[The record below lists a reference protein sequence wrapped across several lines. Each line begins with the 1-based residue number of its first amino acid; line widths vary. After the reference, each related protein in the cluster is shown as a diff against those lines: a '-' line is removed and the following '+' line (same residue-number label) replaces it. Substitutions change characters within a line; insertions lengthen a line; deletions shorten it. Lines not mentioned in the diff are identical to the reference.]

1 MPVALP
7 PRSSARAS
15 SLRTLLLAVGLSAL
29 AGSCALSTPFP
40 RIDMTTAGT
49 PDDAVVLV
57 LTHIVV
63 AGDRRDEFDRQT
75 RRVIDSMASRP
86 GLIGYSARRELFGNE
101 AWTMS
106 VWAREADRA
115 RFVRS
120 AVHQE
125 AIAQSRSAIVTVRL
139 KRLIVAR
146 KDVPRDWAGAL
157 ELLARPGD
165 VRVYGER

>member
-1 MPVALP
+1 MRPLP
-7 PRSSARAS
+7 SSAAHLFTALRALLPALGLS
-15 SLRTLLLAVGLSAL
+15 LLLGA
-29 AGSCALSTPFP
+29 CALSTPFP
-40 RIDMTTAGT
+40 RIDPSAAGK

-75 RRVIDSMASRP
+75 RRVIDSMATQP

-106 VWAREADRA
+106 VWDSDAARA

-125 AIAQSRSAIVTVRL
+125 AIAKSEPAIVTVRL
-139 KRLIVAR
+139 KRLNMAR
-146 KDVPRDWAGAL
+146 KDVPRDWAAAL
-157 ELLARPGD
+157 ALLAQPGD
-165 VRVYGER
+165 VRRYGGQ

>member
-1 MPVALP
+1 AI
-7 PRSSARAS
+7 
-15 SLRTLLLAVGLSAL
+15 GLSAL
-29 AGSCALSTPFP
+29 AGSCALATPLP
-40 RIDMTTAGT
+40 RVDTTAPGK

-63 AGDRRDEFDRQT
+63 DGDRREQFDRQT
-75 RRVIDSMASRP
+75 RRVIDRMTTQP

-106 VWAREADRA
+106 VWESDAARA

-125 AIAQSRSAIVTVRL
+125 AIAKSRSAIVTIRL
-139 KRLIVAR
+139 KRLSMAR
-146 KDVPRDWAGAL
+146 KDVPRDWPGAL
-157 ELLARPGD
+157 ELLARPDD
-165 VRVYGER
+165 VRVYNQ